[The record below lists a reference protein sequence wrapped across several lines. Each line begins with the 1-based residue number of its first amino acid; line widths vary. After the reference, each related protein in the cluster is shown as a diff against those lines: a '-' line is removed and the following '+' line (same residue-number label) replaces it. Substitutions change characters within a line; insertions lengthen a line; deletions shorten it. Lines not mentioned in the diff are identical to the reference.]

1 MNNNLVF
8 ELGDVLRGLP
18 GIQLLLQVGLQ
29 RDNEKDKVDLLA
41 GCARGS
47 IEGYASPVQS
57 LLKDR
62 WPNGTSFVCDDSVR
76 FDLPIGTGGI
86 ALCDSSVLVSQV
98 KEWSAGKN
106 ISGQHRPWATAYWVP
121 EALCGD
127 IATAEIL
134 YDPDS
139 TSALLK
145 ELVAAY
151 PVPLSK
157 AITDLCVDE
166 LRQKMQTSERLLD
179 GDGLVELELCISDV
193 VAALVR
199 LAFARSRV
207 YFRGF
212 RSLEQQARLLKPADL
227 ALYHLAIKLSGRK
240 KVKNLLKNI
249 REIL

>member
-1 MNNNLVF
+1 MKNNLVF

-29 RDNEKDKVDLLA
+29 RDMEKDNVDLLA
-41 GCARGS
+41 GCAQGS
-47 IEGYASPVQS
+47 IERYASPIQE

-86 ALCDSSVLVSQV
+86 ALCDSSVLVSKV
-98 KEWSAGKN
+98 KEWSEGKS
-106 ISGQHRPWATAYWVP
+106 IGGQHRPWATGYWVP

-134 YDPDS
+134 YDPDG
-139 TSALLK
+139 TSAQLK

-151 PVPLSK
+151 PVLLSK
-157 AITDLCVDE
+157 AIVDLCTDE
-166 LRQKMQTSERLLD
+166 LKQKTQTLEKLLNED
-179 GDGLVELELCISDV
+179 ASIELELCISDM
-193 VAALVR
+193 VAAMVR
-199 LAFARSRV
+199 LVFTRSRV

-212 RSLEQQARLLKPADL
+212 RSLDQQSRLLKPDDL
-227 ALYHLAIKLSGRK
+227 ALYCLAVKLSGRK

-249 REIL
+249 QKIL

>member
-29 RDNEKDKVDLLA
+29 RDREKDKVDLLA

-47 IEGYASPVQS
+47 VEGYASPIQA

-98 KEWSAGKN
+98 KEWSEGKN
-106 ISGQHRPWATAYWVP
+106 IGGQHRPWATGYWVP

-134 YDPDS
+134 YDPDG
-139 TSALLK
+139 TSAQLK

-157 AITDLCVDE
+157 AIVDLCADE
-166 LRQKMQTSERLLD
+166 LRQKAQTLEKLLNED
-179 GDGLVELELCISDV
+179 APIELELCISDM
-193 VAALVR
+193 VAAMVGK
-199 LAFARSRV
+199 A
-207 YFRGF
+207 
-212 RSLEQQARLLKPADL
+212 P
-227 ALYHLAIKLSGRK
+227 
-240 KVKNLLKNI
+240 
-249 REIL
+249 ILQTPFLIQFSKIN